1 MQYILYTYYRSSATA
16 KVRGALHFKGLEF
29 ESRYI
34 ELTKGQN
41 YTSEYAKINPSQT
54 VPSLVLPDG
63 QAITQSSAI
72 LEYIEEAHPSPP
84 LLPSDHTQRAI
95 VRSLV
100 SIMAC
105 SIQPL
110 SNSRTIKRVKAM
122 EKNSDPS
129 IWLRDAFK
137 DGLVALEGIMIQYSG
152 KYSVGDNITMADI
165 CLAPTIESAI
175 RYGASLQSYP
185 TIQGVFDRIKL
196 HPAIEK
202 ADWRH
207 QPDTPMDL
215 Q

>member
-16 KVRGALHFKGLEF
+16 KVRGALHFKGLES

-54 VPSLVLPDG
+54 VPSLILPNG

-72 LEYIEEAHPSPP
+72 LEYLEETHPSPP
-84 LLPSDHTQRAI
+84 LLSSDYGQRAI

-100 SIMAC
+100 AIMAC

-110 SNSRTIKRVKAM
+110 SSSRVIKRVKAIH
-122 EKNSDPS
+122 KDSDLS
-129 IWLRDAFK
+129 TWLQDAFK
-137 DGLVALEGIMIQYSG
+137 DGLVAVEDIMQIHSG
-152 KYSVGDNITMADI
+152 KYSVGDHISIADI
-165 CLAPTIESAI
+165 CLAPTIESAL
-175 RYGASLQSYP
+175 RYGVSLHAYP
-185 TIQGVFDRIKL
+185 TIQAVFDRIKI
-196 HPAIEK
+196 HPAIES

-207 QPDTPMDL
+207 QPDTPKDV